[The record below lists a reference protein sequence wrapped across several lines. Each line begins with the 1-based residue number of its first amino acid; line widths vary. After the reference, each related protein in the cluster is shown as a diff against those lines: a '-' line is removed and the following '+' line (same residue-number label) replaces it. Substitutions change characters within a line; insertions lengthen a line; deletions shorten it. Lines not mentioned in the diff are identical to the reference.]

1 MLETWLDEKGW
12 KRVRERLP
20 EGYEWGRQLAR
31 RKNKKGRAME
41 GMIMG
46 IRRELIE
53 RGTRIETEK
62 EGTVVGR
69 VERSSERWRIVGVY
83 VKKED
88 MGERLKDL
96 EHWMEEKEE
105 GIRTIIGGDF
115 NARIGEREGGV
126 LGDEGG
132 NEWGK
137 GIGGRRSKDKKIDK
151 EGRMLVELI
160 EEKGWKVFNGSME
173 GDEEGE
179 YTFIGGKGNTVID
192 FVIGDVEVEEKI
204 KKLKVEDRD
213 RLRPPTGGGG
223 NKRKG

>member
-1 MLETWLDEKGW
+1 M
-12 KRVRERLP
+12 KR
-20 EGYEWGRQLAR
+20 
-31 RKNKKGRAME
+31 K
-41 GMIMG
+41 
-46 IRRELIE
+46 RRELWWE
-53 RGTRIETEK
+53 EWKG
-62 EGTVVGR
+62 V
-69 VERSSERWRIVGVY
+69 ERWRIVGVY

-88 MGERLKDL
+88 MGDRLKDL

-105 GIRTIIGGDF
+105 AIRTIIGRDF
-115 NARIGEREGGV
+115 NARIGERGRGV

-204 KKLKVEDRD
+204 KKLKVEN
-213 RLRPPTGGGG
+213 RLRSSTGGSG
-223 NKRKG
+223 NKRRQVVEKR